1 MSKDSRS
8 LTGYFVSLDLP
19 WTNHGQGLRVLRPL
33 GLLQHPARRL
43 PQEEV
48 PLEDEE
54 EEDSEEQDQS
64 SDIDV
69 TLDRI
74 LQ

>member
-48 PLEDEE
+48 PLEKE